1 METYY
6 HITTPL
12 RFEKIK
18 TSGFLIG
25 STKKNRGKQNTH
37 GRSKDG
43 KLYVVSIHDKFIFN
57 GISTGMI
64 LEAKSDK
71 IGYHGRNGK
80 KYIVIKIEERS
91 LSKRKLEVQHDK
103 DSAGEVISPWC
114 YSISMGNKKVPFNE
128 LKVCGKFT
136 TDSTAWHTNHKW
148 EINLIQLKKQDSN
161 IRLEDL
167 VLTDGKKSRHTYLER
182 FNLK

>member
-18 TSGFLIG
+18 NSGFLIG
-25 STKKNRGKQNTH
+25 STKKNRGKQNNH

-43 KLYVVSIHDKFIFN
+43 RLYFVNINDEIIFN
-57 GISTGMI
+57 GISSTMI
-64 LEAKSDK
+64 LESKSDK

-80 KYIVIKIEERS
+80 KYIVIKIEES
-91 LSKRKLEVQHDK
+91 SFKKRKIEVQHDK
-103 DSAGEVISPWC
+103 NLAGEVISPWC
-114 YSISMGNKKVPFNE
+114 YSVSMANKKVPFNE

-136 TDSTAWHTNHKW
+136 TDSTSWHTNQKW
-148 EINLIQLKKQDSN
+148 KINLIQLKKQDPN

-167 VLTDGKKSRHTYLER
+167 ILTDGKKSKHTYLER